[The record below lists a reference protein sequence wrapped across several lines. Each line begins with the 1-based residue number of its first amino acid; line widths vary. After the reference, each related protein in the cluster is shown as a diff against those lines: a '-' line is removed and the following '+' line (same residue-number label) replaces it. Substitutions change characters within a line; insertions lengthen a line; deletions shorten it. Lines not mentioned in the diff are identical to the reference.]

1 MLLYVERVEHLSK
14 RQQSKDYFQRS
25 ALLIAYKL
33 SILEEKCENHFLVDV
48 TYFSKQLLYIR
59 CKFLELT
66 YTKYQQQHMLL

>member
-1 MLLYVERVEHLSK
+1 MLNTC
-14 RQQSKDYFQRS
+14 QKDNRAKIIFQRS
-25 ALLIAYKL
+25 ALVIAYKL

-66 YTKYQQQHMLL
+66 YTKHQQQHMLL